1 MLLQPGWGDMQSQEQ
16 EQTRSSRNRHRA
28 AGRRSVQYSP
38 EESGEVD
45 RGRHTP
51 ILATA
56 AGQPRLWQVLAA
68 RRQTRNLGQTR
79 QRICR
84 STFLAHLCRLYFT
97 ARPMEDGLAEA
108 IDDGKVGPRDDPK
121 TRGKVLVD
129 DFGWDKVPFSLFW
142 LLVSYKN
149 F

>member
-1 MLLQPGWGDMQSQEQ
+1 MLLQPGWGTCS
-16 EQTRSSRNRHRA
+16 RRSRNRQGA
-28 AGRRSVQYSP
+28 AGTDIEQLAGGVVQ
-38 EESGEVD
+38 
-45 RGRHTP
+45 GRAERLMGAATQQF
-51 ILATA
+51 LATA

-129 DFGWDKVPFSLFW
+129 DFGWDKVPFSLCG
-142 LLVSYKN
+142 LLVSYKD

>member
-1 MLLQPGWGDMQSQEQ
+1 
-16 EQTRSSRNRHRA
+16 
-28 AGRRSVQYSP
+28 
-38 EESGEVD
+38 
-45 RGRHTP
+45 
-51 ILATA
+51 
-56 AGQPRLWQVLAA
+56 
-68 RRQTRNLGQTR
+68 
-79 QRICR
+79 
-84 STFLAHLCRLYFT
+84 
-97 ARPMEDGLAEA
+97 MEDGLAEA